1 MTRMMTMAAI
11 VALAIGLGA
20 CNNSETASPA
30 NESLNVPDEPGV
42 ANMGPTDTAMTGN
55 AASATDPTSN
65 AGFATAAAA
74 SDAFEIQSSQKALTT
89 TKTPAVKAYAQM
101 MIDEHTKSTTDL
113 KSLASGMSPAMTLP
127 TALPAEQ
134 QALLSSLD
142 GKTGK
147 EFDRAYLDAQRTGH
161 QGTLTKVNAFVA
173 AAQPGA
179 LKDFAS
185 KMSGVVQRHLSMV
198 DKIKV

>member
-1 MTRMMTMAAI
+1 MKRLMTMAA
-11 VALAIGLGA
+11 VGALAIGLGA
-20 CNNSETASPA
+20 CNNQAVPA
-30 NESLNVPDEPGV
+30 NESMNVTDEPGV
-42 ANMGPTDTAMTGN
+42 ANMGATDTAMTGN
-55 AASATDPTSN
+55 AASATDPTSD

-74 SDAFEIQSSQKALTT
+74 SDAFEIQSSQKALAT

-101 MIDEHTKSTTDL
+101 MIDEHTKSTADL
-113 KSLASGMSPAMTLP
+113 KTLASTMNPAMTLP
-127 TALPAEQ
+127 TTLPAEQ
-134 QALLSSLD
+134 QTLLSSLD

-147 EFDRAYLDAQRTGH
+147 DFDRAYLAAQKTGH

-173 AAQPGA
+173 AAKPGA

-198 DKIKV
+198 DTIKV